1 MNPMILLSYRRCR
14 QESLATME
22 TLPVLVESGAD
33 RRQGDEYKLEAG
45 DVEAYKRDGYI
56 RLPGLLSEEEVASIE
71 KEFDKLAAGEVVPI
85 PGKVS
90 RPSNWR
96 MGYA

>member
-1 MNPMILLSYRRCR
+1 
-14 QESLATME
+14 ME
-22 TLPVLVESGAD
+22 ALPDLVESGAD
-33 RRQGDEYKLEAG
+33 RRQGDEYKLEVG

-71 KEFDKLAAGEVVPI
+71 KEFDKLAAGEVPI

-90 RPSNWR
+90 KPSKWR
-96 MGYA
+96 SSP